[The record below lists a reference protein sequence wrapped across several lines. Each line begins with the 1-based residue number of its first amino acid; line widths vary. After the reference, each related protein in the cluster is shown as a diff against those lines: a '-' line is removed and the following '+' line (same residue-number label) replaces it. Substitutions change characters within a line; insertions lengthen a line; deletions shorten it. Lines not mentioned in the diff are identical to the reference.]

1 MRKLILLFIDSP
13 FYANILIGVI
23 VVGGLMG
30 LLSMNKSFF
39 PEGKPRDITVSVFY
53 PGASPKEME
62 EGITMR
68 VEEALRSVVG
78 IKEINSTS
86 AENVSRVRITTTGE
100 YDLDE
105 TLMEVKNA
113 VDGISSFP
121 VDAER
126 PVVFKQRSITF
137 ALFLGLSGDVDRL
150 TLKRFANQIENDLYT
165 SGVISQISVEGLPA
179 LEISVEVSEAN
190 LLRYGLTFDEISR
203 AIAANNVDLS
213 AGQIRSESEEILIRS
228 RTRSVDPNEI
238 GSIILRGN
246 PDGSY
251 LYLRDVAS
259 IRKQF
264 SEVPQSSLMNG
275 KNAITFRINK
285 LPEEDLSE
293 IADFVRNY
301 VQEFN
306 NRNQNVQLD
315 ITYDFLNLLGGRLQL
330 LYKNGGVGL
339 LLVLL
344 ALGLFL
350 SFRLSAWVAWGIPS
364 SFLSMFIIASMYGIT
379 INMISLF
386 GMILVIGILVDDG
399 IVIAE
404 NIYSHFEMGKSPR
417 KAAIDGTME
426 VMPAVLTSIATTI
439 IAFSPLFFIEGRLQF
454 MYEMAFVV
462 VFSLLFSLVEAFL
475 ILPAH
480 IGHAGVLRPLKRDS
494 FGPRMRNKLDKI
506 ITWMRD
512 ELYGG
517 TLRLF
522 IRWKWIVATVPIGLI
537 IITAGL
543 FEGGQIKATF
553 FPSIPFDQFNID
565 IAFTPGAGEGQT
577 LRYLKEFD
585 AAIWEVNEELK
596 AEFEDTADY
605 VSYSFVNTGAAF
617 NGQEVGAHAGNIFVL
632 LRDMEGAPVSS
643 FDIVNRVREKIGP
656 VKEAEKYTIAGRN
669 TFGSPV
675 SISLLGRDFDELEA
689 AKAALISG
697 MLDLPAINN
706 VLDNNAAGKREIQ
719 LELKP
724 KAYFLGLNQVA
735 VASQVRQ
742 GFFGGQAQRLQD
754 GKDELRVWVR
764 YPRDDREVIGQLEN
778 MKIKT
783 PAGEFPLREIAD
795 YQIRRG
801 PVNIQRFNLSR
812 EVRVSADLVDPY
824 EPVPPILEKIRTDI
838 LPEILTK
845 YPGVRVEYQGQ
856 SRDSDEAQGEMQKY
870 FGLAFLIMFLVL
882 MINFKSFIQALL
894 VLFMIPLA
902 WLGSAW
908 GHGIEGF
915 PVSMLSA
922 WGMVALS
929 GVIINDA
936 VVFLAKYN
944 LFLSEGQSVKDAVY
958 NAGKA
963 RFRAIVLTSL
973 TTVVGLYPI
982 ILEKSFQAQFLI
994 PMAISLAYGVL
1005 IGTAFILVFFPVI
1018 ILIVNDIQVWI
1029 QWLWTGVKPP
1039 PEDLEVAV
1047 RSVRRAAR
1055 IATEEE
1061 NEANQAR
1068 L

>member
-1 MRKLILLFIDSP
+1 MRKLILLFIDNP
-13 FYANILIGVI
+13 IYANILIGIIVI
-23 VVGGLMG
+23 GGLMG
-30 LLSMNKSFF
+30 LLNMNRSFF

-86 AENVSRVRITTTGE
+86 AENISRVRITTTGE

-137 ALFLGLSGDVDRL
+137 ALFLGISGDVDRL
-150 TLKRFANQIENDLYT
+150 TLKRFADQIENELYM
-165 SGVISQISVEGLPA
+165 SGIISQINVEGLPE
-179 LEISVEVSEAN
+179 LEISVEISEAN
-190 LLRYGLTFDEISR
+190 LLRYGLTFEEISR

-213 AGQIRSESEEILIRS
+213 AGLIRSESEEILIRS
-228 RTRSVDPNEI
+228 RSRTVDPNEI

-251 LYLRDVAS
+251 IYLRDVAS

-264 SEVPQSSLMNG
+264 SELPQSSLMNG
-275 KNAITFRINK
+275 KTAITFRINK
-285 LPEEDLSE
+285 LPEEDLGQ
-293 IADFVRNY
+293 IAAFVRNY
-301 VQEFN
+301 VEEFN
-306 NRNQNVQLD
+306 EKHQNVRLE
-315 ITYDFLNLLGGRLQL
+315 ITYDFLNLLGGRLKL

-344 ALGLFL
+344 SLGLFL
-350 SFRLSAWVAWGIPS
+350 SFRLSVWVAWGIPA
-364 SFLSMFIIASMYGIT
+364 SFLSMFILASMYGIT

-417 KAAIDGTME
+417 RAAIDGTME
-426 VMPAVLTSIATTI
+426 VMPAVLTSITTTI
-439 IAFSPLFFIEGRLQF
+439 LAFSPLFFIEGRLQF

-480 IGHAGVLRPLKRDS
+480 IGNPQVLRPLNRKS
-494 FGPRMRNKLDKI
+494 FGPRMRNKLDRAI
-506 ITWMRD
+506 IWMRD
-512 ELYGG
+512 KIYGG

-522 IRWKWIVATVPIGLI
+522 IRWKWIVASIPIGLI
-537 IITAGL
+537 VITAGL
-543 FEGGQIKATF
+543 FEGGQIRATF

-565 IAFTPGAGEGQT
+565 IAFTPGSGEGQT
-577 LRYLKEFD
+577 LQYLSQFD
-585 AAIWEVNEELK
+585 AAIWEVNAALKEE
-596 AEFEDTADY
+596 FGDTSDFIKY
-605 VSYSFVNTGAAF
+605 TFVNTGSAF
-617 NGQEVGAHAGNIFVL
+617 NGQESGAHAGNIFVL

-643 FDIVNRVREKIGP
+643 FDVVNRVRERIGP
-656 VKEAEKYTIAGRN
+656 VKEAEKFTLAGRN
-669 TFGSPV
+669 TFGNPV
-675 SISLLGRDFDELEA
+675 AISLLGRDFDELEA

-697 MLDLPAINN
+697 MREIPAINN

-719 LELKP
+719 LTLKP
-724 KAYFLGLNQVA
+724 TAYFLGLNQVA

-764 YPRDDREVIGQLEN
+764 YPREDREVLGQLEN

-783 PAGEFPLREIAD
+783 QSGDYPLREIAE
-795 YQIRRG
+795 YQIKRG

-812 EVRVSADLVDPY
+812 EVRVTADLVDPY
-824 EPVPPILEKIRTDI
+824 EPVPPILEKIRQDI
-838 LPEILTK
+838 LPDILTR
-845 YPGVRVEYQGQ
+845 YPGVRVEFQGQ
-856 SRDSDEAQGEMQKY
+856 SRDSDETQSEMRKY
-870 FGLAFLIMFLVL
+870 FGLAFLLMFLVL
-882 MINFKSFIQALL
+882 LINFRSVTQAFL
-894 VLFMIPLA
+894 VIFMIPLA
-902 WLGSAW
+902 WLGSVW
-908 GHGIEGF
+908 GHGIEGY

-944 LFLSEGQSVKDAVY
+944 LFLSEGQTVKDAVY

-963 RFRAIVLTSL
+963 RFRAIVLTSI
-973 TTVVGLYPI
+973 TTVVGLYPL
-982 ILEKSFQAQFLI
+982 ILETSFQAQFLI

-1018 ILIVNDIQVWI
+1018 ILIVNDIRVWLG
-1029 QWLWTGVKPP
+1029 WVWTGIRPA
-1039 PEDLEVAV
+1039 PEDMEVAV
-1047 RSVRRAAR
+1047 RNLRRAER
-1055 IATEEE
+1055 IAEEE
-1061 NEANQAR
+1061 YNEEKTSR